1 MEDVIQEATLS
12 IPENK
17 GAFPKV
23 LLFGNGLLR
32 LADGISWEALLNDMK
47 NRDVSKAEIEAVPYC
62 MRPELLCDMSAE
74 DVRRQVGQRLVDA
87 PLCCSHQLERL
98 LALDFDCILTTNYTY
113 EIEHILTGGKWN
125 SRMRRKCVRV
135 LDGSSHVRH
144 NLSICYE
151 IPRVGKKPVQVWH
164 IHGDA
169 ERHASMILSYYS
181 YANAIH
187 KLQEYNKRL
196 GDAVYEHQKAGKDFL
211 VRSWLDWFLVGDV
224 YTVGYSFG
232 FAEIDLWWAM
242 ERKKREHAQVGKLHY
257 LNINKEGS
265 AECEPLLKALGA
277 ECRNIYLNDRPWPES
292 YDEVIDYIA
301 DDLKK

>member
-1 MEDVIQEATLS
+1 MSTTDKIEKNTISLQGES
-12 IPENK
+12 
-17 GAFPKV
+17 FPKV
-23 LLFGNGLLR
+23 LLVGNGLLR
-32 LADGISWEALLNDMK
+32 LADGISWEALLNDLK
-47 NRDVSKAEIEAVPYC
+47 NRDVSPAEIEAVPYC

-74 DVRRQVGQRLVDA
+74 DVRRQVGQRLEDA
-87 PLCCSHQLERL
+87 PPCCSPQLERL

-125 SRMRRKCVRV
+125 SRMRKKCVRV

-151 IPRVGKKPVQVWH
+151 IPREGKKSVQVWH

-196 GDAVYEHQKAGKDFL
+196 GDAVYEHQEAEKDL
-211 VRSWLDWFLVGDV
+211 PVRSWLDWFLVGDV

-242 ERKKREHAQVGKLHY
+242 ERKKREHAHVGRLHY
-257 LNINKEGS
+257 LNISKESS

-277 ECRNIYLNDRPWPES
+277 ECKNIYLNDRPWPEA